1 LPLLKRLKNEK
12 DFEEACFVM
21 MHCQSDSL
29 ELLAEY
35 RNKSMPHFLFY
46 RNGVLKVRGG
56 ACTAAECTAVECN
69 LGGLVRLL
77 NVQLL
82 NAIWPI
88 ALERAP
94 GLVTQPLHLKCD
106 ILGVLPGFNPGT
118 FLNVISWCQSLIS

>member
-1 LPLLKRLKNEK
+1 MIEVYAGWAGRCNSVLPLLKRLKNEK

-69 LGGLVRLL
+69 L
-77 NVQLL
+77 
-82 NAIWPI
+82 AHS
-88 ALERAP
+88 A
-94 GLVTQPLHLKCD
+94 
-106 ILGVLPGFNPGT
+106 
-118 FLNVISWCQSLIS
+118 